1 MNTDLRLFI
10 YEQYGN
16 GQIDRETARALISR
30 ISGPEYYERAYLNA
44 MAEIDAAES
53 AFMESALDYANGYAD
68 QFTFEAQA
76 ETLGQKI
83 SNAWKS
89 FCKWVAEMWDK
100 ALKAIGIRKKEPD
113 VKGMV
118 KEKFDLLK
126 KIEKDLYK
134 VNANLDK
141 HLIRASGDP
150 NASMINTV
158 KSVTDAKELHDIAKQ
173 PWYMDLLT
181 ISDLISGVF
190 TKSFAIAK
198 KSATHVVVGFGTV
211 AIVVMSIKKAVGVI
225 IDKLSNKGND
235 EQKKK
240 AMPLLNKILKAIFG
254 WAIPKNE
261 KNGENPKDDA
271 SGSGSQS
278 LEDLPDNYL
287 INALQDSFREYAA
300 LKILKKEDGG
310 YNFSSTGFDV
320 FYDDWESKVKND
332 SAPEG
337 SPSVAYVNGE
347 INYTISD
354 LKKSIEP
361 MNVSRDEIISIIKTV
376 KENQGKEYTI
386 SKSNAIGQ
394 RIADVLVA
402 DLGYKELIGKARK
415 NPNPGQMNAIK
426 ARNHEVASLYDKFQ
440 GFKWIK
446 IVTDAPA
453 N

>member
-16 GQIDRETARALISR
+16 GQIDRDTARALISR

-113 VKGMV
+113 VKGMA
-118 KEKFDLLK
+118 KEKFDMLK

-150 NASMINTV
+150 HASMINTV

-198 KSATHVVVGFGTV
+198 KSASHAVVGFGTV

-261 KNGENPKDDA
+261 KNGEKPKDNT
-271 SGSGSQS
+271 SGSQS

-310 YNFSSTGFDV
+310 YNFSSTSFDV

-332 SAPEG
+332 SAPKG
-337 SPSVAYVNGE
+337 SPCVAYVNGE
-347 INYTISD
+347 IDQTISA
-354 LKKSIEP
+354 LKKSTEP
-361 MNVSRDEIISIIKTV
+361 VNVSRDEIISIIKTV
-376 KENQGKEYTI
+376 KENKGKKYTI
-386 SKSNAIGQ
+386 SKSNPVGQ
-394 RIADVLVA
+394 RISDVLVA
-402 DLGYKELIGKARK
+402 DFGYKELIEKARK
-415 NPNPGQMNAIK
+415 IPNPGQMNAIK
-426 ARNHEVASLYDKFQ
+426 ARNQEVNSLYEKFQ
-440 GFKWIK
+440 GFKWVK

>member
-68 QFTFEAQA
+68 QFAFEAQA

-113 VKGMV
+113 VKGMA
-118 KEKFDLLK
+118 KEKFDMLK

-198 KSATHVVVGFGTV
+198 RSASHVVVGFGTV

-254 WAIPKNE
+254 WAISKNE
-261 KNGENPKDDA
+261 KNDEKPKDDT

-332 SAPEG
+332 SAPKG

-376 KENQGKEYTI
+376 KENKGKEYTI

-394 RIADVLVA
+394 RISGVLVA
-402 DLGYKELIGKARK
+402 DLGYKELIKKARK